1 MSVLMK
7 RFYDMEL
14 EITSLKEKLAI
25 SDKDRKELVDKLNAI
40 YREQ

>member
-1 MSVLMK
+1 MK

-14 EITSLKEKLAI
+14 EITSYKEKLDA
-25 SDKDRKELVDKLNAI
+25 SEKERKELVDKLNAI